1 MLENIVVSKYFELK
15 TTTEEFK
22 EATESLINSLVGK
35 KVLIYGADP
44 SFKLL
49 ESEYNIKER
58 LDIIG
63 ISDKKFN
70 SSDVDIFDGLKVIK
84 AEHILDQEF
93 DFILISNEA
102 AKSIAEYL
110 KKEIGV
116 SEKKIVT
123 LFREDIKDE
132 AENYNFLIKN
142 KFEKTL
148 PKLLKKMKN
157 KKVILYGAGSFLE
170 LIKKYFDISSLD
182 VIGISDK
189 KYVNSKEDGEFL
201 GYKIIPP
208 EKISEQNPD
217 YVIVCT
223 KFYVRIIEDLKYNI
237 LKKTKIKIKPLV
249 EKSFM
254 TLFKEIQGMP

>member
-116 SEKKIVT
+116 SEKK
-123 LFREDIKDE
+123 
-132 AENYNFLIKN
+132 
-142 KFEKTL
+142 
-148 PKLLKKMKN
+148 
-157 KKVILYGAGSFLE
+157 
-170 LIKKYFDISSLD
+170 
-182 VIGISDK
+182 
-189 KYVNSKEDGEFL
+189 
-201 GYKIIPP
+201 
-208 EKISEQNPD
+208 
-217 YVIVCT
+217 
-223 KFYVRIIEDLKYNI
+223 
-237 LKKTKIKIKPLV
+237 
-249 EKSFM
+249 
-254 TLFKEIQGMP
+254 